1 MKNIQDIMDSDSD
14 SLDEEP
20 VKVSKTQDVQPKIQ
34 AKTAFNFKSRC
45 WYKLIWSNIEN
56 NSSFPAKLLFIN
68 YRRKEIIRKFMNRYK
83 DSNSLKNNFV
93 HSKTN
98 KK

>member
-45 WYKLIWSNIEN
+45 
-56 NSSFPAKLLFIN
+56 
-68 YRRKEIIRKFMNRYK
+68 
-83 DSNSLKNNFV
+83 
-93 HSKTN
+93 
-98 KK
+98 